1 MKLMK
6 KSKNIMID
14 SISDNGLFD
23 ISEIEYKGNFNIN
36 YNSKEELILLQEFF
50 GVRRS
55 KFDMKLLKSRPD
67 LLNELKNYKYK
78 K

>member
-6 KSKNIMID
+6 KSKNIIID
-14 SISDNGLFD
+14 SIHDNGLFD

-55 KFDMKLLKSRPD
+55 KFDMKLLESRPD